1 MFSPRKILN
10 HVVDPVINHPSN
22 QVCGGCFDRSDLS
35 MVYYWVYQIAHFG
48 QMGSS
53 KFKRKAQKMKVL
65 TSLVC
70 LKKSFPICDII
81 YIYLSLS
88 PYITTYIYD
97 YICIYVLIH
106 IHLIYFHINRN
117 VEIGVPIDLII
128 IFPIETPRLGYLHFK
143 RNSVV
148 HSCTISE
155 TSHHLCFLPEHF
167 KISGWDS
174 RY

>member
-1 MFSPRKILN
+1 MIVAIQLSILYGS
-10 HVVDPVINHPSN
+10 IWW
-22 QVCGGCFDRSDLS
+22 L
-35 MVYYWVYQIAHFG
+35 
-48 QMGSS
+48 SS
-53 KFKRKAQKMKVL
+53 KL
-65 TSLVC
+65 WSLNKHKLSNYMIILLSSNMSNPVWSVW
-70 LKKSFPICDII
+70 KKSFPICDNI
-81 YIYLSLS
+81 YIYIYCIYIYISLSLTIHN
-88 PYITTYIYD
+88 YIFIYM
-97 YICIYVLIH
+97 YVLIH

-117 VEIGVPIDLII
+117 IEIGVPIDLII
-128 IFPIETPRLGYLHFK
+128 IFPIETPRLEYLHFK

>member
-81 YIYLSLS
+81 YIYISLSLS
-88 PYITTYIYD
+88 PYITIYM
-97 YICIYVLIH
+97 IIYVLIH

-167 KISGWDS
+167 KISG
-174 RY
+174 